1 MRRLIAG
8 LSSLVLVITLA
19 QPASAEDSF
28 NINKLPLGEKSGTFQ
43 IGEPIEANSAFSD
56 LVALDIDSREIW
68 DQWVCTSTK
77 DPACNVPSVDSIA
90 GSAILPLCESD
101 TDENCIVS
109 LELAAKDQEFQP
121 ATYVR
126 NIGGRTFAA
135 DPSESFFEQSTASL
149 WEAPNAPSKSGTTG
163 YAVTVRVIQTKFLKG
178 NRKYES
184 QRFFADVTPFRE
196 QKGEQYTEPYGYTE
210 NGDPVRGVQK
220 RSHATGGGSA
230 DCAWTENGG
239 CGVAQDFAE
248 GTKVRLSLRIEKTIG
263 GWFQARLKAPT
274 ISVSEFSKDNNL
286 LVVEAEPTTVQR
298 FSYENPDATKLSTT
312 ERNFV
317 LYTGYGGGPTRFVSK
332 APAQDEFS
340 FGYLNYFKDKVKDTA
355 VGSNTFWSFSSAE
368 ATGTGSPCLSDKSKV
383 LGIVTTN
390 ALIYDGGV
398 PKFSRGFL
406 NYRVAGL
413 HYEADGVTE
422 VLGTYDLVMRSDVA
436 RCLYGFSRAPVSATI
451 TIAGSGD
458 RDIATTIVGEKNGWL
473 KLAAYGFTFS
483 EKTIRVKITQPRRT
497 TINCV
502 STSAPTR
509 TTKVSGISP
518 KCPTGFRK
526 R

>member
-1 MRRLIAG
+1 MRRLIAVF
-8 LSSLVLVITLA
+8 SSLALLVSLA
-19 QPASAEDSF
+19 QPAKADDAF
-28 NINKLPLGEKSGTFQ
+28 NINTLPLGDKSGTFQ
-43 IGEPIEANSAFSD
+43 IAEPIESNSAFSD
-56 LVALDIDSREIW
+56 LVALTIDSKGIW
-68 DQWVCTSTK
+68 DQWVCTSTQ
-77 DPACNVPSVDSIA
+77 DPACNVPGMHSIA
-90 GSAILPLCESD
+90 GSAILPICESD
-101 TDENCIVS
+101 TDENCVAS
-109 LELAAKDQEFQP
+109 LELAAKDQEFEA

-135 DPSESFFEQSTASL
+135 DPSQSFFEQSTASL
-149 WEAPNAPSKSGTTG
+149 WDATNAPSKSGTTG
-163 YAVTVRVIQTKFLKG
+163 YAVTVRVIQTKFFKG
-178 NRKYES
+178 NRKFES

-196 QKGEQYTEPYGYTE
+196 VKDDKYQEPYGYTE
-210 NGDPVRGVQK
+210 NSDPVRGVQK
-220 RSHATGGGSA
+220 RSHATGGGSH

-239 CGVAQDFAE
+239 CGVAQDFAD

-274 ISVSEFSKDNNL
+274 ISVSEFSNDNNL

-298 FSYENPDATKLSTT
+298 FSYENPDASKLSNQ
-312 ERNFV
+312 EREFV
-317 LYTGYGGGPTRFVSK
+317 YYTGYGGGPTRFVSK
-332 APAQDEFS
+332 APAQDDFS
-340 FGYLNYFKDKVKDTA
+340 FRYLNYFKDKVNDTA
-355 VGSNTFWSFSSAE
+355 VGSNTFWSFTSAE

-390 ALIYDGGV
+390 AMIYDGGV

-413 HYEADGVTE
+413 HYEADGKTE

-436 RCLYGFSRAPVSATI
+436 RCLYGFSKAPVSATI
-451 TIAGSGD
+451 TITGEGD
-458 RDIATTIVGEKNGWL
+458 RDIATTVVGESNGWL

-509 TTKVSGISP
+509 TTKVSGTNP
-518 KCPTGFRK
+518 KCPAGFRK